1 MKKNIALFEIFILI
15 MSGVAFSY
23 FIHESSNGLEISGEG
38 KGISWLRE
46 KILGYLSNGLVSA
59 QEQGLWT
66 CPRDNNGSLCQEYP
80 AETCEELCAGDC
92 IPARRQNTQE
102 CKLGTCQDTG
112 EGTCSAQTPRLACE
126 ESGGIWTEEE
136 PAQCKPGCCLIG
148 GNANFIT
155 EQSCGVLGDRLG
167 QQGEWKQVDNELEC
181 LILADNQEEGAC
193 VLNEIPGEGFNCKF
207 TDKGDCL
214 TKGGEFYSGLL
225 CTNPSLNTICQRTRE
240 TSCSPG
246 KDEVY
251 FLDSCGNKGNIYDT
265 NKKNDDEYWNRVF
278 GKSETC
284 TLDGNL
290 GNQNACGNCDY
301 FLGNTCGIPGEGDA
315 KPLDGEYVC
324 KDLSCTDEWNDERK
338 NGESWCAYDSQIG
351 VDSNGQGNKG
361 RSVDLPGS
369 GSYRKVCLDGE
380 VRTESC
386 ADFRNEICSES
397 RDEEVGFSSAACRIN
412 RWQECIAANSDK
424 DKLNKCESNSDCF
437 LKEVRLD
444 KFKFDIC
451 APKYPEG
458 FNLKADFGGEVGQSI
473 CGLGTQ
479 KCKVIQQKGF
489 GGWKNV
495 ANGKCLEPDFAQTM
509 NNLCTSLGDCGGD
522 VNIQG
527 QFTSDG
533 YSVKNSPKLS
543 QGYISGL
550 RDYIEPIKGQHA
562 DPLTKDEIAA
572 LFGLDPSDP
581 KFENRIGET
590 LGKLGLGATGVLFA
604 IGYFSGGFAGSTI
617 GGIIATIGGG
627 AWEIGLGGYSGVLA
641 GAVIGA
647 AAGFIISK
655 LFGLEGEGAL
665 VVSLV
670 GIVAGGYLGL
680 NIVTTSG
687 AFANPGLIFGQFLLP
702 LLIILIIIAI
712 IIKLLGIG
720 DTRTINVAFTCNPWQ
735 PPIGG
740 KDCETCTE
748 GDLPC
753 SEYKCQSLGQT
764 CEFVNEGTSEEA
776 CINVAPDDTLAPRI
790 SPNYEVI
797 SEGFEYAEVTDRSF
811 KIENSESECIPA
823 YTQVIWGVSL
833 NEHGQCK
840 YDTERMG
847 FDDMEFYFGESSL
860 FKKNHIT
867 ALSLPSLE
875 SLGEGGFD
883 PNRRADFDLYVR
895 CQDGSGNKNDD
906 DFTVRFCI
914 SPEDDT
920 TPPIL
925 QKFNPESPAYVSLDA
940 TELNLTFYTNEP
952 ADCRYSLTDN
962 DYETMQNQIDCANNV
977 SDMTLFGFECLTTL
991 PVAGDENYYLRCKD
1005 KPWAEEGER
1014 NANSQ
1019 SVNYEIIQTTDP
1031 LIIESV
1037 EINPEPVN
1045 GLIKTGGRYVSVDL
1059 TVTTSGGAPVN
1070 RYCTYGFGGDN
1081 NLARFFESGG
1091 DIHRQTFSSL
1101 FEGNYDIGI
1110 RCEDDVGNFAQDSV
1124 QFDIEVDNV
1133 GPTITRVYSQ
1143 NSLLYIITN
1152 EDSMCSYS
1160 HNSCN
1165 FGFDDEDVSEMSGD
1179 ELIHSA
1185 DFNSN
1190 LNYYVKCKDEYSNV
1204 GECLTVRAG
1213 Y

>member
-1 MKKNIALFEIFILI
+1 

-23 FIHESSNGLEISGEG
+23 FIHESSKGIEISGEG

-66 CPRDNNGSLCQEYP
+66 CPRDVNGSICQEYP
-80 AETCEELCAGDC
+80 AETCEELCVGDC
-92 IPARRQNTQE
+92 IPSRRQNTQE

-126 ESGGIWTEEE
+126 EHGGIWTEEE

-155 EQSCGVLGDRLG
+155 EQACGVLGDRLG
-167 QQGEWKQVDNELEC
+167 QQGEWKQVDNEIQC
-181 LILADNQEEGAC
+181 LLLANSQEEGAC
-193 VLNEIPGEGFNCKF
+193 VLNEIPGEGFDCKF
-207 TDKGDCL
+207 TDKADCL
-214 TKGGEFYSGLL
+214 TRGGEFYSGLL
-225 CTNPSLNTICQRTRE
+225 CTNPSLNTICQRTKE
-240 TSCSPG
+240 TGCFPKEEG
-246 KDEVY
+246 VY
-251 FLDSCGNKGNIYDT
+251 FIDSCGNKGNIYDT
-265 NKKNDDEYWNRVF
+265 NKKNGDEYWNRVF
-278 GKSETC
+278 GKNETC

-301 FLGNTCGIPGEGDA
+301 LLGSTCGIPGEGDA

-324 KDLSCTDEWNDERK
+324 KDLSCVDEWNDERK

-351 VDSNGQGNKG
+351 VDGNGQGNKG

-369 GSYRKVCLDGE
+369 RHYRKVCLDGE

-386 ADFRNEICSES
+386 ADFRNEICSEN
-397 RDEEVGFSSAACRIN
+397 RDEEIGFSSAACRIN
-412 RWQECIAANSDK
+412 RWQECIAANEDK
-424 DKLNKCESNSDCF
+424 DKLNKCETNSDCF

-444 KFKFDIC
+444 KFKFDVC
-451 APKYPEG
+451 TPKHPEG

-473 CGLGTQ
+473 CGLGSQ
-479 KCKVIQQKGF
+479 RCKVIQQKGF
-489 GGWKNV
+489 GGWKTV
-495 ANGKCLEPDFAQTM
+495 VNGKCLEPDFAQTM
-509 NNLCTSLGDCGGD
+509 NNLCISLGDCGGN

-527 QFTSDG
+527 QFTGDG

-562 DPLTKDEIAA
+562 DSLTKEEIAT
-572 LFGLDPSDP
+572 LFGLKMDDPEIDS
-581 KFENRIGET
+581 KMATIIG
-590 LGKLGLGATGVLFA
+590 GLGAGALGALLVYGALIYQGGVTGALGAISQLGIVKGLFS
-604 IGYFSGGFAGSTI
+604 IGEIGTSNLGTWASLAGS
-617 GGIIATIGGG
+617 
-627 AWEIGLGGYSGVLA
+627 
-641 GAVIGA
+641 A
-647 AAGFIISK
+647 AAGAAIGFIIGK
-655 LFGLEGEGAL
+655 LFGLEGDGLLAAT
-665 VVSLV
+665 
-670 GIVAGGYLGL
+670 VAGVFAGVASYTGL
-680 NIVTTSG
+680 FGTFSGTGLFTTS
-687 AFANPGLIFGQFLLP
+687 FFIWTIVIVIIVV
-702 LLIILIIIAI
+702 IIL
-712 IIKLLGIG
+712 KLLGIG
-720 DTRTINVAFTCNPWQ
+720 KTRTINVAFTCNPWQ
-735 PPIGG
+735 PPLGG
-740 KDCETCTE
+740 SDCEKCTK

-764 CEFVNEGTSEEA
+764 CEFVNEGTGEEA
-776 CINVAPDDTLAPRI
+776 CINTAPDDTLAPRI
-790 SPNYEVI
+790 SPNYDVI

-823 YTQVIWGVSL
+823 YTQLTWGISL
-833 NEHGQCK
+833 NEYGQCK
-840 YDTERMG
+840 YDTEKVS
-847 FDDMEFYFGESSL
+847 FDNMEFYFGESSL
-860 FKKNHIT
+860 FKKNHVT

-883 PNRRADFDLYVR
+883 PNRRADFDLYIR
-895 CQDGSGNKNDD
+895 CQDGSGNKNDA
-906 DFTVRFCI
+906 DFDVRFCI

-925 QKFNPESPAYVSLDA
+925 QKFNPVSPAYIALEA

-991 PVAGDENYYLRCKD
+991 PVSGDENYYLRCKD
-1005 KPWAEEGER
+1005 KPWAEGER

-1019 SVNYEIIQTTDP
+1019 SVSYEIIQTTNP
-1031 LIIESV
+1031 LVIESV
-1037 EINPEPVN
+1037 EINPEPAN

-1070 RYCTYGFGGDN
+1070 RYCTYGFGGSN

-1091 DIHRQTFSSL
+1091 DVHRQTFSSL

-1110 RCEDDVGNFAQDSV
+1110 RCEDDVGNVAQNSV
-1124 QFDIEVDNV
+1124 QFDIEVDNH
-1133 GPTITRVYSQ
+1133 GPIITRVYSQ
-1143 NSLLYIITN
+1143 NSLFYIITN

-1165 FGFDDEDVSEMSGD
+1165 FGFDDEDVSGMSGD

-1204 GECLTVRAG
+1204 GECLTIRSG